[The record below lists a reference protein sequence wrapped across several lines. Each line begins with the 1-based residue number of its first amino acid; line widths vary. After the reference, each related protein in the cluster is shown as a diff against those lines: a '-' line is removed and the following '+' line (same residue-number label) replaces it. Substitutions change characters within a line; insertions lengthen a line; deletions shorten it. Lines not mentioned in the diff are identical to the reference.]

1 MTSTKDNTFF
11 DSGSFS
17 CCALTPQTKSSGN
30 VFLLEKNTFPA
41 SRMDPSIRPS
51 SQPEILEAH
60 AEHVRETLKLAASLG
75 RVAIVTLAASL
86 GGDVDKWH
94 GMGFD
99 Q

>member
-1 MTSTKDNTFF
+1 
-11 DSGSFS
+11 
-17 CCALTPQTKSSGN
+17 
-30 VFLLEKNTFPA
+30 
-41 SRMDPSIRPS
+41 MDPSIRPS

-86 GGDVDKWH
+86 GGDVDEWH
-94 GMGFD
+94 GMDSRSVMRPGFWKS